1 MNLLGRYLTKI
12 EHEGYENFAKDT
24 DIIVPENFNYGYDI
38 IDEYA
43 KLCPDKRA
51 LVWCNDKG
59 EEKIF
64 TFGDM
69 KVFSD
74 KVAYIL
80 DKSGVHKGDFVMTML
95 NRRYEYWITAI
106 ACHKIGAVLV
116 PATYLLTA
124 KDIAYRINN
133 ADVKVLIVTNED
145 DVTKHVAEAIPMCP
159 SLKKVFTTTDSDL
172 FESLDNAID
181 NAPEGFVPREKTTND
196 DKFLVYFTSGTT
208 GNPKMVAHKYLYPLG
223 HMITA
228 KFWQDVVDDGLH
240 LTMAETGWAKCSWG
254 KIYGQWIA
262 GTAIFV
268 YDYFGKFTPTDI
280 LPLISKYKITTFC
293 APPTIYRFLCK
304 EDLSHYDFSSITHC
318 STAGEAL
325 NPEVAKQFKDQTG
338 LNIYEGFG
346 QTESTV
352 ILATFKYMDIK
363 QGSMGKPSPIYNVE
377 LLDNDDMPVAQGETG
392 EVCIRLRE
400 NQVGL
405 IYQYHNDEERTKATF
420 ANGIY
425 HTGDLAYADSD
436 GYYWYVSRKDDII
449 KSSGYRIGPFEV
461 ESALHEHPAVLECA
475 ITGAPDPLRGQVV
488 KATIVL
494 AKGYEPSEALIK
506 ELQNHVK
513 KATAPYKYPRI
524 VEFVSELPKTISG
537 KIMRKDLRAKDN
549 K

>member
-1 MNLLGRYLTKI
+1 
-12 EHEGYENFAKDT
+12 
-24 DIIVPENFNYGYDI
+24 
-38 IDEYA
+38 
-43 KLCPDKRA
+43 
-51 LVWCNDKG
+51 
-59 EEKIF
+59 
-64 TFGDM
+64 
-69 KVFSD
+69 
-74 KVAYIL
+74 
-80 DKSGVHKGDFVMTML
+80 MTML

>member
-69 KVFSD
+69 KVLSD

-461 ESALHEHPAVLECA
+461 ESALHEHPAGLECA

>member
-12 EHEGYENFAKDT
+12 EHDGYENFAKDT

-69 KVFSD
+69 KVLSD

-80 DKSGVHKGDFVMTML
+80 DKSGVRKGDFVMTML

>member
-69 KVFSD
+69 KVLSD

-400 NQVGL
+400 NQVGI

>member
-69 KVFSD
+69 KVLSD

-80 DKSGVHKGDFVMTML
+80 DKSGVHNGDFVMTML